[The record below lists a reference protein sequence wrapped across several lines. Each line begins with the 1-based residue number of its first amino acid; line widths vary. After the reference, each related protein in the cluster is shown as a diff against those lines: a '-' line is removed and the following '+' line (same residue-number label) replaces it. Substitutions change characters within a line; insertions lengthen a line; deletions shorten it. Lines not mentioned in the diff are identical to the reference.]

1 MGQQKLL
8 HGPLSLL
15 GGFVDFRTRQK
26 ITPYLFALPNTV
38 IFTTFLLLP
47 LIVGLGFSFF
57 KGNFTEGLHW
67 NGIANYL
74 QLAQDKSFL
83 SALFNTLWYVV
94 GVVVLTVGLSLALAI
109 ALKKT
114 TLGNALGRVGF
125 YLPAILSPVVIGLS
139 WRWLFGSETGLV
151 NAGLQLLHAQT
162 ISWLNETFWAR
173 VLVILASVW
182 SLTGGA
188 MVLFIGGLNTISPDM
203 YEAADVDGATPWQ
216 QFTKITLPLLK
227 PTMVLVTT
235 LMTINAFKSFEVLL
249 VLTNGGPGTDTKLLV
264 QNIYQVAFDE
274 QNPTYASTQ
283 SVILFA
289 ILLIFTF
296 IQTRYTK
303 ED

>member
-1 MGQQKLL
+1 MNYQTKQK
-8 HGPLSLL
+8 
-15 GGFVDFRTRQK
+15 V
-26 ITPYLFALPNTV
+26 TPYLFALPNTV

-47 LIVGLGFSFF
+47 LVVGLGFSFF
-57 KGNFTEGLHW
+57 KGNFVEGLHW

-74 QLAQDKSFL
+74 QLAHDKSFL

-94 GVVVLTVGLSLALAI
+94 GVVVLTVSLSLALAI

-114 TLGNALGRVGF
+114 SLGNAFGRVGF

-151 NAGLQLLHAQT
+151 NAGLQILHMNT
-162 ISWLNETFWAR
+162 VSWLNETFWAR

-283 SVILFA
+283 SVILFI